1 MTFSENDLKMFVNNI
16 YSSEFKNNHGG
27 MGAPDLFSLWF
38 ILHLW
43 KFKMPIIFL
52 ELELNE
58 NHNVQ
63 LNE

>member
-1 MTFSENDLKMFVNNI
+1 MNI
-16 YSSEFKNNHGG
+16 PVVIIHNGYK
-27 MGAPDLFSLWF
+27 DY
-38 ILHLW
+38 LHLW